1 MKKRP
6 LRQGGTIDTPKKGK
20 EGEGGYSG
28 TILEVPQQRPV
39 AVDRP
44 PTGRADV
51 PTYILREVAVGVE
64 DAQAA
69 PLRVDAEVLCGVNRK
84 GK

>member
-1 MKKRP
+1 M
-6 LRQGGTIDTPKKGK
+6 DTPKKGE
-20 EGEGGYSG
+20 EGEVKGDMSG

-44 PTGRADV
+44 PTGLADV
-51 PTYILREVAVGVE
+51 ARNVLGEVAVGVE

-69 PLRVDAEVLCGVNRK
+69 PLRVNIH
-84 GK
+84 